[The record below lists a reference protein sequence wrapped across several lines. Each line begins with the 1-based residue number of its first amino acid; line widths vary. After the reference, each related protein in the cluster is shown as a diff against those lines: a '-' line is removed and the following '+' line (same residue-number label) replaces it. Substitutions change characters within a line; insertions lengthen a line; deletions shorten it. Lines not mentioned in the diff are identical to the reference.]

1 MLFCSVSWKGMCLDC
16 IGGKNLSKVL
26 TTGRIKN
33 MVDDHQFKFELRALE
48 VCHLLHLGV
57 LVCTMMTYN
66 HLSVKPYLP
75 WYVAHSR
82 STV

>member
-1 MLFCSVSWKGMCLDC
+1 
-16 IGGKNLSKVL
+16 
-26 TTGRIKN
+26 